1 MKKLLFAT
9 CFILAFA
16 SCKKEKHGPPPD
28 NPYGLP
34 NATQEGKIFLPVGL
48 MGKIG
53 FRKQGFTIWGG
64 GRA

>member
-1 MKKLLFAT
+1 MKKLFFTTCAIATLFFTA
-9 CFILAFA
+9 
-16 SCKKEKHGPPPD
+16 CKKEKNTPPPD

-64 GRA
+64 